1 MSNYVKK
8 IHPPDIS
15 RFPYGDWLPCV
26 RNHSGAVFF
35 VTFPPHLRCIS
46 ITNTFYFPIFT
57 PGPYECGRKKG
68 FRAMPFA
75 PCIQARPADLMK
87 MKNTVRQSIILG
99 MVGTAVYFCVGCS
112 AKQDTSKSTVPVE
125 VFLNATAQQEP
136 AASLAPGTK
145 TIIGGDRLDKVFWS
159 ERDTI
164 SVYWRASGSAD
175 ALNSGQRFHCYQY
188 SPSVSTFATQMDVMA
203 PGSYDYYAAFPRPAA
218 VSGTQ
223 VSYNL
228 PALQDG
234 TYDMRSGQSY
244 SAPYTGNLDYM
255 LAEPLT
261 GRPGLA
267 SDNAMTMNFIHQCH
281 VMRIQVP
288 TGRNR
293 WGRPIRKLRV
303 EFPSPVVGRMTMDLT
318 APTAA
323 PSLSDG
329 SNTVTAELR
338 QSFDESAEDAS
349 DGKYVWLFLCPGT
362 VNGTVRFI
370 AYDED
375 GNRITSI
382 SQQINRKLEAGR
394 ITPVNLTIPGSL
406 SITHLTFSIAGNNLG
421 ETPNTFT
428 VKAPDGALFSDGSN
442 TQNFTV
448 NAGNNYAVSFYNQTN
463 GVNHSELIRTGG
475 LTFTYDSDN
484 AIVSETRQ
492 VPFTEEGSVAVGLT
506 VPYLYF
512 EDFANVSGNDSHAD
526 DKGDSAY
533 GMDAAG
539 LPGWTGSR
547 WKTAANTSLEVR
559 TYIGSSTIIGRQD
572 NKYGRIDSPPLTG
585 IKPGKTLN
593 LKLFYDAGST
603 TDASSGTTTCKFA
616 TTTQTGAIAGGYGY
630 PGSPPSPLLETYNP
644 AAGGS
649 PTNMTVK
656 DHTNDLSGCT
666 STTRLTWFI
675 DYTRT
680 GTTVT
685 AKTFYFY
692 LDNIRVSI
700 R

>member
-26 RNHSGAVFF
+26 RNHSGTVFF
-35 VTFPPHLRCIS
+35 VTFPPHLRYIS

-68 FRAMPFA
+68 FRATPFA

-112 AKQDTSKSTVPVE
+112 AKQDTSKSTAPVE

-188 SPSVSTFATQMDVMA
+188 SPSVSTFATQMNVMA

-223 VSYNL
+223 VSYDL

-338 QSFDESAEDAS
+338 QSFDESAEDAY

-362 VNGTVRFI
+362 INGTVRFI

-406 SITHLTFSIAGNNLG
+406 SITRLTFSIAGNNLG

-428 VKAPDGALFSDGSN
+428 VKAAVQRRIEHAKLHGQCRQQLRRELLQPDQRSQPQRADPHRRTDLHLRFEQGHRLRNAAGRLYRGGFRGRRADRALPLFRGFRERFGQRFACGRQGRLGLRHGRRRTARLDRVEVENRRQHLS
-442 TQNFTV
+442 
-448 NAGNNYAVSFYNQTN
+448 GNSHVC
-463 GVNHSELIRTGG
+463 R
-475 LTFTYDSDN
+475 TYDKS
-484 AIVSETRQ
+484 
-492 VPFTEEGSVAVGLT
+492 
-506 VPYLYF
+506 
-512 EDFANVSGNDSHAD
+512 
-526 DKGDSAY
+526 
-533 GMDAAG
+533 
-539 LPGWTGSR
+539 
-547 WKTAANTSLEVR
+547 WKL
-559 TYIGSSTIIGRQD
+559 G
-572 NKYGRIDSPPLTG
+572 
-585 IKPGKTLN
+585 
-593 LKLFYDAGST
+593 
-603 TDASSGTTTCKFA
+603 
-616 TTTQTGAIAGGYGY
+616 
-630 PGSPPSPLLETYNP
+630 
-644 AAGGS
+644 
-649 PTNMTVK
+649 
-656 DHTNDLSGCT
+656 
-666 STTRLTWFI
+666 
-675 DYTRT
+675 
-680 GTTVT
+680 
-685 AKTFYFY
+685 
-692 LDNIRVSI
+692 
-700 R
+700 

>member
-15 RFPYGDWLPCV
+15 RIPYGDWLPCV

-35 VTFPPHLRCIS
+35 VTFPPHLRYIS
-46 ITNTFYFPIFT
+46 ITNTFYFPTFAL
-57 PGPYECGRKKG
+57 GPHERGRKKG
-68 FRAMPFA
+68 FRATPFA

-112 AKQDTSKSTVPVE
+112 AKQDTSKSTAPVE

-188 SPSVSTFATQMDVMA
+188 SPSVSTFTTQMDVMA
-203 PGSYDYYAAFPRPAA
+203 PGSYDYYAAFPQPAA

-223 VSYNL
+223 VSYDL
-228 PALQDG
+228 PAVQDG

-362 VNGTVRFI
+362 VNGTVRFT
-370 AYDED
+370 AYDANGYQTESLSL
-375 GNRITSI
+375 TI
-382 SQQINRKLEAGR
+382 SKTLEAGH
-394 ITPVNLTIPGSL
+394 ITPVTLTILEELPVTWL
-406 SITHLTFSIAGNNLG
+406 DFSITGNNLG
-421 ETPNTFT
+421 ESPNFFT
-428 VKAPDGALFSDGSN
+428 VTAPEGATFRNGKN
-442 TQNFTV
+442 TQTFTV
-448 NAGNNYAVSFYNQTN
+448 NAENKYSLGFYNTVDDLSI
-463 GVNHSELIRTGG
+463 GDMIRNTGI
-475 LTFTYDSDN
+475 TITYDSEN
-484 AIVSETRQ
+484 ARVFEVKKIDIKAETRN
-492 VPFTEEGSVAVGLT
+492 AVNLT
-506 VPYLYF
+506 VPYL
-512 EDFANVSGNDSHAD
+512 FAENFDGVRAFNTNLDQGAGNPNAIWLD
-526 DKGDSAY
+526 DYGLKNWSACRT
-533 GMDAAG
+533 GAEAG
-539 LPGWTGSR
+539 KSLKIYVR
-547 WKTAANTSLEVR
+547 HETAAQYPGRVDSPALSGIKEGKSVNISVTFKSGKTNEYVYCKMGTTTKTGATTGNNEPENGYKELSLDVINDLSYDNIPNTYTVQGESCVQNCTNTTRLSWNVVR
-559 TYIGSSTIIGRQD
+559 TY
-572 NKYGRIDSPPLTG
+572 N
-585 IKPGKTLN
+585 
-593 LKLFYDAGST
+593 F
-603 TDASSGTTTCKFA
+603 SGN
-616 TTTQTGAIAGGYGY
+616 GWI
-630 PGSPPSPLLETYNP
+630 S
-644 AAGGS
+644 
-649 PTNMTVK
+649 
-656 DHTNDLSGCT
+656 
-666 STTRLTWFI
+666 RTWYI
-675 DYTRT
+675 
-680 GTTVT
+680 
-685 AKTFYFY
+685 Y
-692 LDNIRVSI
+692 LDDIKVSI
-700 R
+700 LP

>member
-1 MSNYVKK
+1 MSNFVKK

-46 ITNTFYFPIFT
+46 IINTFYFPIFAL
-57 PGPYECGRKKG
+57 GPHERGRKKG
-68 FRAMPFA
+68 FRATPFA

-406 SITHLTFSIAGNNLG
+406 SITRLTFSIAGNNLG

-475 LTFTYDSDN
+475 LTFTYDSNN

-492 VPFTEEGSVAVGLT
+492 VTFTEEGSVAVGLT

-559 TYIGSSTIIGRQD
+559 TYIGSSTSLGRQN

-585 IKPGKTLN
+585 IKPGKTLT
-593 LKLFYDAGST
+593 LQLLYSCGST
-603 TDASSGTTTCKFA
+603 TNASSGVTTCKFA

-649 PTNMTVK
+649 PTNMT
-656 DHTNDLSGCT
+656 DPNHTNTLSGCT

-675 DYTRT
+675 DYTKT
-680 GTTVT
+680 GLTVT
-685 AKTFYFY
+685 DKTFYFY

>member
-26 RNHSGAVFF
+26 RNHSGTVFF

-46 ITNTFYFPIFT
+46 IANTFYFPIFAL
-57 PGPYECGRKKG
+57 GPHECGRKKG
-68 FRAMPFA
+68 FRATLFA

-99 MVGTAVYFCVGCS
+99 MIGAAVYFCAGCS
-112 AKQDTSKSTVPVE
+112 AKQDTPKITAPVE
-125 VFLNATAQQEP
+125 IFLNATAQQEP
-136 AASLAPGTK
+136 DASPAPETK
-145 TIIGGDRLDKVFWS
+145 TIIGGSRLDRVFWS

-164 SVYWRASGSAD
+164 SVYWRASGSAE
-175 ALNSGQRFHCYQY
+175 ALSVGQRFHCYQY

-203 PGSYDYYAAFPRPAA
+203 PGSYDYYAAFPKPAA
-218 VSGTQ
+218 VNGTQ
-223 VSYNL
+223 VSYDL
-228 PALQDG
+228 PAVQDG
-234 TYDMRSGQSY
+234 TYDMRSGQSH

-267 SDNAMTMNFIHQCH
+267 SDNAMTMNFVHQCH

-323 PSLSDG
+323 PSLSGG
-329 SNTVTAELR
+329 SNTVTAALR
-338 QSFDESAEDAS
+338 QPLDESAEDAP

-375 GNRITSI
+375 GNQITSI
-382 SQQINRKLEAGR
+382 SQQIDRTLEAGR

-406 SITHLTFSIAGNNLG
+406 SITRLSFSITGNNLG
-421 ETPNTFT
+421 ETPNSFT

-448 NAGNNYAVSFYNQTN
+448 NADNNYAVSFYSQTD

-475 LTFTYDSDN
+475 LTFIYDSN
-484 AIVSETRQ
+484 RAIVSETRQ
-492 VPFTEEGSVAVGLT
+492 IAFTEEGSLDVGLT
-506 VPYLYF
+506 VPYL
-512 EDFANVSGNDSHAD
+512 
-526 DKGDSAY
+526 
-533 GMDAAG
+533 
-539 LPGWTGSR
+539 
-547 WKTAANTSLEVR
+547 
-559 TYIGSSTIIGRQD
+559 
-572 NKYGRIDSPPLTG
+572 
-585 IKPGKTLN
+585 
-593 LKLFYDAGST
+593 
-603 TDASSGTTTCKFA
+603 
-616 TTTQTGAIAGGYGY
+616 
-630 PGSPPSPLLETYNP
+630 
-644 AAGGS
+644 
-649 PTNMTVK
+649 
-656 DHTNDLSGCT
+656 
-666 STTRLTWFI
+666 
-675 DYTRT
+675 
-680 GTTVT
+680 
-685 AKTFYFY
+685 
-692 LDNIRVSI
+692 
-700 R
+700 

>member
-15 RFPYGDWLPCV
+15 RIPYGDWLPCV

-35 VTFPPHLRCIS
+35 VTFPPHLRYIS
-46 ITNTFYFPIFT
+46 IINTFYFPTFAL
-57 PGPYECGRKKG
+57 GPHERGRKKG
-68 FRAMPFA
+68 FRATPFA

-112 AKQDTSKSTVPVE
+112 AKQDTSKSTAPVE

-203 PGSYDYYAAFPRPAA
+203 PGSYDYYAAFPQPAA

-223 VSYNL
+223 VSYDL
-228 PALQDG
+228 PAVQDG

-362 VNGTVRFI
+362 VNGTVRFT
-370 AYDED
+370 AYDANGYQTESLSL
-375 GNRITSI
+375 TI
-382 SQQINRKLEAGR
+382 SKTLEAGH
-394 ITPVNLTIPGSL
+394 ITPVTLTILEELPVTWL
-406 SITHLTFSIAGNNLG
+406 DFSITGNNLG
-421 ETPNTFT
+421 ESPNFFT
-428 VKAPDGALFSDGSN
+428 VTAPEGATFRNGKN
-442 TQNFTV
+442 TQTFTV
-448 NAGNNYAVSFYNQTN
+448 NAENKYSLGFYNTVDDLSI
-463 GVNHSELIRTGG
+463 GDMIRNTGI
-475 LTFTYDSDN
+475 TITYDSEN
-484 AIVSETRQ
+484 ARVFEVKKIDIKAETRN
-492 VPFTEEGSVAVGLT
+492 AVNLT
-506 VPYLYF
+506 VPYL
-512 EDFANVSGNDSHAD
+512 FAENFDGVRAFNTNLDQGTGNPNAIWLD
-526 DKGDSAY
+526 DYGLKNWSAC
-533 GMDAAG
+533 
-539 LPGWTGSR
+539 R
-547 WKTAANTSLEVR
+547 
-559 TYIGSSTIIGRQD
+559 
-572 NKYGRIDSPPLTG
+572 
-585 IKPGKTLN
+585 
-593 LKLFYDAGST
+593 
-603 TDASSGTTTCKFA
+603 
-616 TTTQTGAIAGGYGY
+616 TGA
-630 PGSPPSPLLETYNP
+630 EN
-644 AAGGS
+644 
-649 PTNMTVK
+649 
-656 DHTNDLSGCT
+656 
-666 STTRLTWFI
+666 R
-675 DYTRT
+675 
-680 GTTVT
+680 
-685 AKTFYFY
+685 
-692 LDNIRVSI
+692 
-700 R
+700 

>member
-15 RFPYGDWLPCV
+15 RIPYGDWLPCV

-35 VTFPPHLRCIS
+35 VTFPPHLRYIS
-46 ITNTFYFPIFT
+46 IINTFYFPTFAL
-57 PGPYECGRKKG
+57 GPHERGRKKG
-68 FRAMPFA
+68 FRATPFA

-112 AKQDTSKSTVPVE
+112 AKQDTSKSTAPVE

-203 PGSYDYYAAFPRPAA
+203 PGSYDYYAAFPQPAA

-223 VSYNL
+223 VSYDL
-228 PALQDG
+228 PAVQDG

-362 VNGTVRFI
+362 VNGTVRFT
-370 AYDED
+370 AYDANGYQTESLQSD
-375 GNRITSI
+375 D
-382 SQQINRKLEAGR
+382 QQNARSRTHHAGHINHLGR
-394 ITPVNLTIPGSL
+394 ITG
-406 SITHLTFSIAGNNLG
+406 HLAG
-421 ETPNTFT
+421 FFDHRKQFRR
-428 VKAPDGALFSDGSN
+428 V
-442 TQNFTV
+442 
-448 NAGNNYAVSFYNQTN
+448 
-463 GVNHSELIRTGG
+463 SELFHRNRPGRSDFPAMEKTHRHLPSMPRTN
-475 LTFTYDSDN
+475 TH
-484 AIVSETRQ
+484 
-492 VPFTEEGSVAVGLT
+492 SV
-506 VPYLYF
+506 
-512 EDFANVSGNDSHAD
+512 
-526 DKGDSAY
+526 
-533 GMDAAG
+533 
-539 LPGWTGSR
+539 
-547 WKTAANTSLEVR
+547 
-559 TYIGSSTIIGRQD
+559 
-572 NKYGRIDSPPLTG
+572 
-585 IKPGKTLN
+585 
-593 LKLFYDAGST
+593 ST
-603 TDASSGTTTCKFA
+603 TPSTT
-616 TTTQTGAIAGGYGY
+616 
-630 PGSPPSPLLETYNP
+630 SPL
-644 AAGGS
+644 G
-649 PTNMTVK
+649 
-656 DHTNDLSGCT
+656 
-666 STTRLTWFI
+666 I
-675 DYTRT
+675 
-680 GTTVT
+680 
-685 AKTFYFY
+685 
-692 LDNIRVSI
+692 
-700 R
+700 

>member
-1 MSNYVKK
+1 
-8 IHPPDIS
+8 
-15 RFPYGDWLPCV
+15 
-26 RNHSGAVFF
+26 
-35 VTFPPHLRCIS
+35 
-46 ITNTFYFPIFT
+46 
-57 PGPYECGRKKG
+57 
-68 FRAMPFA
+68 
-75 PCIQARPADLMK
+75 
-87 MKNTVRQSIILG
+87 
-99 MVGTAVYFCVGCS
+99 
-112 AKQDTSKSTVPVE
+112 
-125 VFLNATAQQEP
+125 
-136 AASLAPGTK
+136 
-145 TIIGGDRLDKVFWS
+145 
-159 ERDTI
+159 
-164 SVYWRASGSAD
+164 
-175 ALNSGQRFHCYQY
+175 
-188 SPSVSTFATQMDVMA
+188 
-203 PGSYDYYAAFPRPAA
+203 
-218 VSGTQ
+218 
-223 VSYNL
+223 
-228 PALQDG
+228 
-234 TYDMRSGQSY
+234 MRSGQSY

-370 AYDED
+370 TYDED

-406 SITHLTFSIAGNNLG
+406 SITRLTFSIAGNNLG

-492 VPFTEEGSVAVGLT
+492 VAFTEEGSVAVGLT

-539 LPGWTGSR
+539 TARLDRVEVENRRQHIAGSPDLHRFEYDHRQAGQPLRARRLSAAQRNQTGQNTEPETVLRCWQYHRRLKWYDHLQIRNHHANRGYRRRLRLPG
-547 WKTAANTSLEVR
+547 
-559 TYIGSSTIIGRQD
+559 I
-572 NKYGRIDSPPLTG
+572 
-585 IKPGKTLN
+585 
-593 LKLFYDAGST
+593 
-603 TDASSGTTTCKFA
+603 
-616 TTTQTGAIAGGYGY
+616 
-630 PGSPPSPLLETYNP
+630 PPSPLLETYNP

>member
-15 RFPYGDWLPCV
+15 RIPYGDWLPCV

-35 VTFPPHLRCIS
+35 VTFPPHLRYIS
-46 ITNTFYFPIFT
+46 ITNTFYFPTFAL
-57 PGPYECGRKKG
+57 GPHERGRKKG
-68 FRAMPFA
+68 FRATPFA

-112 AKQDTSKSTVPVE
+112 AKQDTSKSTAPVE

-188 SPSVSTFATQMDVMA
+188 SPSVSTFTTQMDVMA
-203 PGSYDYYAAFPRPAA
+203 PGSYDYYAAFPQPAA

-223 VSYNL
+223 VSYDL
-228 PALQDG
+228 PAVQDG

-362 VNGTVRFI
+362 VNGTVRFT
-370 AYDED
+370 AYDANGYQTESLSL
-375 GNRITSI
+375 TI
-382 SQQINRKLEAGR
+382 SKTLEAGH
-394 ITPVNLTIPGSL
+394 ITPVTLTILEELPVTWL
-406 SITHLTFSIAGNNLG
+406 DFSITGNNLG
-421 ETPNTFT
+421 ESPNFFT
-428 VKAPDGALFSDGSN
+428 VTAPEGATFRNGKN
-442 TQNFTV
+442 TQTFTV
-448 NAGNNYAVSFYNQTN
+448 NAENKYSLGFYNTVDDLSI
-463 GVNHSELIRTGG
+463 GDMIRNTGI
-475 LTFTYDSDN
+475 TITYDSEN
-484 AIVSETRQ
+484 ARVFEVKKIDIKAETRN
-492 VPFTEEGSVAVGLT
+492 AVNLT
-506 VPYLYF
+506 VPYL
-512 EDFANVSGNDSHAD
+512 FAENFDGVRAFNTNLDQGAGNPNAIWLD
-526 DKGDSAY
+526 DYGLKNWSACRT
-533 GMDAAG
+533 GAEAG
-539 LPGWTGSR
+539 KSLKISVR
-547 WKTAANTSLEVR
+547 HETAAQYPGRVDSPALSGIKEGKSVNISVTFKSGKTNEYVYCKMGTTTKTGATTGNNEPENGYKELSLDVINDLSYDNIPNTYTVQGESCVQNCTNTTRLSWNVVR
-559 TYIGSSTIIGRQD
+559 TY
-572 NKYGRIDSPPLTG
+572 N
-585 IKPGKTLN
+585 
-593 LKLFYDAGST
+593 F
-603 TDASSGTTTCKFA
+603 SGN
-616 TTTQTGAIAGGYGY
+616 GWI
-630 PGSPPSPLLETYNP
+630 S
-644 AAGGS
+644 
-649 PTNMTVK
+649 
-656 DHTNDLSGCT
+656 
-666 STTRLTWFI
+666 RTWYI
-675 DYTRT
+675 
-680 GTTVT
+680 
-685 AKTFYFY
+685 Y
-692 LDNIRVSI
+692 LDDIKVSI
-700 R
+700 LP